1 MTPAPKIRT
10 SRLLLRQWRDDDY
23 EPFAAMNADPR
34 VMEFFPSALSNIESR
49 QLADRIRMTI
59 ADRGYGNWAVEVPD
73 GANFIGFIGLAVP
86 RFHAH
91 FTPCIEIGWRLGFDH
106 WGKGY
111 ATEGATS
118 VRDWAFAV
126 LALPEIV
133 SFTSEKNV
141 RSRRVMERIGM
152 TRDPAD
158 DFDHPGLPVGHSLLR
173 HVLYRL
179 RSNHVAISTT

>member
-1 MTPAPKIRT
+1 
-10 SRLLLRQWRDDDY
+10 
-23 EPFAAMNADPR
+23 MNADPR
-34 VMEFFPSALSNIESR
+34 VMEFFSSTLGDVESR
-49 QLADRIRMTI
+49 QLADRIRTTI

-73 GANFIGFIGLAVP
+73 GASFIGFIGLAAP

-111 ATEGATS
+111 ATEGATA
-118 VRDWAFAV
+118 VRDWAFEA

-158 DFDHPGLPVGHSLLR
+158 DFDHPSLAVGHPLRR

-179 RSNHVAISTT
+179 RNNHDATSIT